1 MGLHGSNRT
10 STRRQLIAT
19 DVRML
24 FDLARNKSSQGRS
37 SLVTAIGDLMDD
49 SGRILT
55 LQEKTLMNDILKK
68 LIQDVARP
76 IRKALAEKLSQS
88 SNAPH
93 EIVNL
98 LANDEFDIASPIL
111 FRSDLL
117 SDEDLVE
124 IVRHRTLSHRLAIAM
139 RRSVS
144 TVVSDALVGTTS
156 VDVIKTLL
164 ENHGAAIAEA
174 TMAYLVHQS
183 ESVDEFQEP
192 LLRRKD
198 LPVDLTKKMY
208 VWVSA
213 ALRQFIVDNYQVD
226 KAELD
231 LTVAKVAEEVAN
243 GDSVD
248 TAFAEDAALAL
259 AEQLAKRSELTAD
272 MLVKT
277 LRRSEI
283 ALFEAMLAQMIGL
296 RSQIARKLIYED
308 GGEGLVIACRASN
321 INRTDFT
328 ALFLMLQRARP
339 TELANNPY
347 QLSRS
352 MEMFDRLKPDT
363 ARKVVER
370 WKINPSFLKSIRRL
384 ENQSR

>member
-1 MGLHGSNRT
+1 VVDCEYEAV
-10 STRRQLIAT
+10 IAT
-19 DVRML
+19 DVRKL
-24 FDLARNKSSQGRS
+24 VDLARDKSSLGRS

-55 LQEKTLMNDILKK
+55 LQEKALMNDILKK

-76 IRKALAEKLSQS
+76 IRKALAEKLSRS
-88 SNAPH
+88 HNAPH
-93 EIVNL
+93 EVVSL
-98 LANDEFDIASPIL
+98 LANDEFDIASPVL
-111 FRSDLL
+111 LKSDLL
-117 SDEDLVE
+117 SDEDLIE

-144 TVVSDALVGTTS
+144 TLVSDALVGTNS

-164 ENHGAAIAEA
+164 ENHGAQITDA
-174 TMAYLVHQS
+174 TMAYLVQQS

-198 LPVDLTKKMY
+198 LPLDLSQKMY

-213 ALRQFIVDNYQVD
+213 ALRQYIVENYAVD
-226 KAELD
+226 KADLD
-231 LTVAKVAEEVAN
+231 LTVANVTEDVSSNDDYKR
-243 GDSVD
+243 GD
-248 TAFAEDAALAL
+248 DAAMAL
-259 AEQLAKRSELTAD
+259 AEQLARRNELTAD

-277 LRRSEI
+277 LRRGEI
-283 ALFEAMLAQMIGL
+283 ALFEAMLAQMLSL
-296 RSQIARKLIYED
+296 RPQVARKLIYED
-308 GGEGLVIACRASN
+308 GGEGLVIGCRACS

-339 TELANNPY
+339 NELANNPY

-370 WKINPSFLKSIRRL
+370 WKINPHFLKSIRRL
-384 ENQSR
+384 EQRPRG

>member
-1 MGLHGSNRT
+1 
-10 STRRQLIAT
+10 LIAT

-24 FDLARNKSSQGRS
+24 VDLARDKSSQGRS
-37 SLVTAIGDLMDD
+37 SLVTAIGDLMED

-55 LQEKTLMNDILKK
+55 LQEKALMNDILKK

-88 SNAPH
+88 PNAPH

-98 LANDEFDIASPIL
+98 LANDEFDIASPVL
-111 FRSDLL
+111 LKSDLL

-144 TVVSDALVGTTS
+144 TLVSDALVGTAS
-156 VDVIKTLL
+156 VDVIKALL
-164 ENHGAAIAEA
+164 ENHGAQIGDI
-174 TMAYLVHQS
+174 TMSYLVQQS

-198 LPVDLTKKMY
+198 LPADLSKKMY

-213 ALRQFIVDNYQVD
+213 ALRQYIVDHYAVD

-231 LTVAKVAEEVAN
+231 LTVAKVAEDISAADHDN
-243 GDSVD
+243 ASH
-248 TAFAEDAALAL
+248 AEDAAMAL

-277 LRRSEI
+277 LRRGEI

-296 RSQIARKLIYED
+296 RPQVARKLIYED
-308 GGEGLVIACRASN
+308 GGEGLVIGCRACN

-370 WKINPSFLKSIRRL
+370 WKINPFFLKSIRRL
-384 ENQSR
+384 ENQPRG

>member
-1 MGLHGSNRT
+1 M
-10 STRRQLIAT
+10 IAT
-19 DVRML
+19 DVRKL
-24 FDLARNKSSQGRS
+24 VDLARDKSSQGRA
-37 SLVTAIGDLMDD
+37 SLVTAIGDLMED

-55 LQEKTLMNDILKK
+55 LQEKALMNDILKK

-76 IRKALAEKLSQS
+76 IRKALADKLAQS
-88 SNAPH
+88 HNAPH
-93 EIVNL
+93 EVVSL
-98 LANDEFDIASPIL
+98 LANDEFDIASPVL
-111 FRSDLL
+111 LKSDLL

-144 TVVSDALVGTTS
+144 TLVSDALVGTNS
-156 VDVIKTLL
+156 VDVIKALL
-164 ENHGAAIAEA
+164 ENHGAQITDA
-174 TMAYLVHQS
+174 TMAYLVQQS

-192 LLRRKD
+192 LLRRDD
-198 LPVDLTKKMY
+198 LPADLSKKMY

-213 ALRQFIVDNYQVD
+213 ALRQYIVEHFPVD

-231 LTVAKVAEEVAN
+231 LTVARVTDDIAAHDDVRR
-243 GDSVD
+243 GD
-248 TAFAEDAALAL
+248 DAAMAL
-259 AEQLAKRSELTAD
+259 AEQLARRNELTAD

-277 LRRSEI
+277 LRRGEI
-283 ALFEAMLAQMIGL
+283 APFEAMLAQMLSL
-296 RSQIARKLIYED
+296 RPQVARKLIYED
-308 GGEGLVIACRASN
+308 GGEGLVIGCRACN

-339 TELANNPY
+339 NELANNPY

-370 WKINPSFLKSIRRL
+370 WKINPYFLKSIRRL
-384 ENQSR
+384 EQRPRG

>member
-1 MGLHGSNRT
+1 MWWIVSMET
-10 STRRQLIAT
+10 VIAT
-19 DVRML
+19 DVRKL
-24 FDLARNKSSQGRS
+24 VDLARDKSSLGRS

-55 LQEKTLMNDILKK
+55 LQEKALMNDILKK

-88 SNAPH
+88 HNAPH
-93 EIVNL
+93 EVVSL
-98 LANDEFDIASPIL
+98 LANDEFDIASPVL
-111 FRSDLL
+111 LKSDLL
-117 SDEDLVE
+117 SDEDLIE

-144 TVVSDALVGTTS
+144 TLVSDALVGTNS
-156 VDVIKTLL
+156 VDVIKALL
-164 ENHGAAIAEA
+164 ENHGAQITDA
-174 TMAYLVHQS
+174 TMAYLVQQS

-198 LPVDLTKKMY
+198 LPLDLSQKMY
-208 VWVSA
+208 IWVSA
-213 ALRQFIVDNYQVD
+213 ALRQYIVENFAVD

-231 LTVAKVAEEVAN
+231 LTVANVADDVSSN
-243 GDSVD
+243 DDVRRGD
-248 TAFAEDAALAL
+248 DAAMAL
-259 AEQLAKRSELTAD
+259 AEQLARRNELTAD

-277 LRRSEI
+277 LRRGEI
-283 ALFEAMLAQMIGL
+283 ALFEAMLAQMLGL
-296 RSQIARKLIYED
+296 RPQVARKLIYED
-308 GGEGLVIACRASN
+308 GGEGLVIGCRACS

-339 TELANNPY
+339 NELANNPY

-370 WKINPSFLKSIRRL
+370 WKINPYFLKSIRRL
-384 ENQSR
+384 EQRPRG

>member
-1 MGLHGSNRT
+1 M
-10 STRRQLIAT
+10 IAT
-19 DVRML
+19 DVRKL
-24 FDLARNKSSQGRS
+24 VDLARDKSSQGRA

-55 LQEKTLMNDILKK
+55 LQEKALMNDILKK

-76 IRKALAEKLSQS
+76 IRKALADKLSQS
-88 SNAPH
+88 HNAPH
-93 EIVNL
+93 EVVSL
-98 LANDEFDIASPIL
+98 LANDEFDIASPVL
-111 FRSDLL
+111 LKSDLL

-144 TVVSDALVGTTS
+144 TLVSDALVGTNS
-156 VDVIKTLL
+156 VDVIKALL
-164 ENHGAAIAEA
+164 ENHGASITDA
-174 TMAYLVHQS
+174 TMAYLVQQS

-192 LLRRKD
+192 LLRRDD
-198 LPVDLTKKMY
+198 LPLDLSKRMY

-213 ALRQFIVDNYQVD
+213 ALRQYIVENYAVD

-231 LTVAKVAEEVAN
+231 LTVAKVADDVTANDEVKR
-243 GDSVD
+243 GD
-248 TAFAEDAALAL
+248 DAAMAL
-259 AEQLAKRSELTAD
+259 AEQLSRRNELTAD

-277 LRRSEI
+277 LRRGEI
-283 ALFEAMLAQMIGL
+283 ALFEAMLAQMLGL
-296 RSQIARKLIYED
+296 RPQVARKLIYED
-308 GGEGLVIACRASN
+308 GGEGLVIGCRACN

-352 MEMFDRLKPDT
+352 MEMFDRLKPET

-370 WKINPSFLKSIRRL
+370 WKINPMFLKSIRRL
-384 ENQSR
+384 EQRPRE

>member
-1 MGLHGSNRT
+1 MKT
-10 STRRQLIAT
+10 VIAT
-19 DVRML
+19 DIRKLV
-24 FDLARNKSSQGRS
+24 DLARDKSSLGRA
-37 SLVTAIGDLMDD
+37 SLVSAIGDLMED

-55 LQEKTLMNDILKK
+55 LQEKALMNDILKK

-76 IRKALAEKLSQS
+76 IRKALAEKLAQS
-88 SNAPH
+88 HNAPH
-93 EIVNL
+93 EVVSL
-98 LANDEFDIASPIL
+98 LANDEFDIASPVL
-111 FRSDLL
+111 LNSDLL

-144 TVVSDALVGTTS
+144 TLVSDALVGTNS
-156 VDVIKTLL
+156 VDVIKALL
-164 ENHGAAIAEA
+164 ENHGAQISDA
-174 TMAYLVHQS
+174 TMAYLVQQS

-192 LLRRKD
+192 LLRRND
-198 LPVDLTKKMY
+198 LPVDLSKKMY

-213 ALRQFIVDNYQVD
+213 ALRQYIVENFPVD

-231 LTVAKVAEEVAN
+231 LTVAKVAEEVSN
-243 GDSVD
+243 QDEVRRGD
-248 TAFAEDAALAL
+248 DAAMAL
-259 AEQLAKRSELTAD
+259 AEQLARRNELTAD

-277 LRRSEI
+277 LRRGEI
-283 ALFEAMLAQMIGL
+283 ALFEAMLAQMLSL
-296 RSQIARKLIYED
+296 RPQVARKLIYED
-308 GGEGLVIACRASN
+308 GGEGLVIGCRACN

-339 TELANNPY
+339 NELANNPY

-352 MEMFDRLKPDT
+352 MEMFDRLKPET

-370 WKINPSFLKSIRRL
+370 WKINPYFLKSIRRL
-384 ENQSR
+384 EQRPRG

>member
-1 MGLHGSNRT
+1 M
-10 STRRQLIAT
+10 IAT
-19 DVRML
+19 DVRKL
-24 FDLARNKSSQGRS
+24 VDLARDKSSQGRA
-37 SLVTAIGDLMDD
+37 SLVTAIGDLMED

-55 LQEKTLMNDILKK
+55 LQEKALMNDILKK

-76 IRKALAEKLSQS
+76 IRKALADKLAQS
-88 SNAPH
+88 HNAPH
-93 EIVNL
+93 EVVSL
-98 LANDEFDIASPIL
+98 LANDEFDIASPVL
-111 FRSDLL
+111 LKSDLL

-144 TVVSDALVGTTS
+144 TLVSDALVGTNS
-156 VDVIKTLL
+156 VDVIKALL
-164 ENHGAAIAEA
+164 ENHGAQITDA
-174 TMAYLVHQS
+174 TMNYLVQQS

-192 LLRRKD
+192 LLRRND
-198 LPVDLTKKMY
+198 LPADLSKKMY

-213 ALRQFIVDNYQVD
+213 ALRQYIVENFPVD

-231 LTVAKVAEEVAN
+231 LTVARVTDDIAAHEDVRR
-243 GDSVD
+243 GD
-248 TAFAEDAALAL
+248 DAAMAL
-259 AEQLAKRSELTAD
+259 AEQLARRNELTAD

-277 LRRSEI
+277 LRRGEI
-283 ALFEAMLAQMIGL
+283 ALFEAMLAQMLSL
-296 RSQIARKLIYED
+296 RPQVARKLIYED
-308 GGEGLVIACRASN
+308 GGEGLVIGCRACN

-339 TELANNPY
+339 NELANNPY

-370 WKINPSFLKSIRRL
+370 WKINPYFLKSIRRL
-384 ENQSR
+384 EQRPRG

>member
-1 MGLHGSNRT
+1 MPWIESMKT
-10 STRRQLIAT
+10 VIAT

-24 FDLARNKSSQGRS
+24 VDLARDKSSQGRA
-37 SLVTAIGDLMDD
+37 SLVTAIGDLMED

-55 LQEKTLMNDILKK
+55 LQEKALMNDILKK

-88 SNAPH
+88 HNAPH
-93 EIVNL
+93 EVVAL
-98 LANDEFDIASPIL
+98 LANDEFDIASPVL
-111 FRSDLL
+111 LKSDLL

-124 IVRHRTLSHRLAIAM
+124 IVHHRTLSHRLAVAM
-139 RRSVS
+139 RHTVS
-144 TVVSDALVGTTS
+144 PQVSDALVGTNS
-156 VDVIKTLL
+156 VDVIKALL
-164 ENHGAAIAEA
+164 ENHGALITEA
-174 TMAYLVHQS
+174 TMAYLVQQS

-192 LLRRKD
+192 LLRRRD
-198 LPVDLTKKMY
+198 LPADLSQKMY

-213 ALRQFIVDNYQVD
+213 ALRQYIVENYPVD
-226 KAELD
+226 KTELD
-231 LTVAKVAEEVAN
+231 LSVAKVAEDVSSSEDVRR
-243 GDSVD
+243 GD
-248 TAFAEDAALAL
+248 DAAMAL
-259 AEQLAKRSELTAD
+259 AEQLSRRNELTAD

-277 LRRSEI
+277 LRRGEI
-283 ALFEAMLAQMIGL
+283 ALFEAMLAQMLSL
-296 RSQIARKLIYED
+296 RPQVARKLIYED
-308 GGEGLVIACRASN
+308 GGEGLVIGCRACN

-339 TELANNPY
+339 NELANNPY

-370 WKINPSFLKSIRRL
+370 WKINPYFLRSIRRL
-384 ENQSR
+384 EQRPRG

>member
-1 MGLHGSNRT
+1 MWWIVSMET
-10 STRRQLIAT
+10 VIAT
-19 DVRML
+19 DVRKL
-24 FDLARNKSSQGRS
+24 VDLARDKSSLGRS

-55 LQEKTLMNDILKK
+55 LQEKALMNDILKK

-88 SNAPH
+88 HNAPH
-93 EIVNL
+93 EVVSL
-98 LANDEFDIASPIL
+98 LANDEFDIASPVL
-111 FRSDLL
+111 LKSDLL
-117 SDEDLVE
+117 SDEDLIE

-144 TVVSDALVGTTS
+144 TLVSDALVGTNS
-156 VDVIKTLL
+156 VDVIKALL
-164 ENHGAAIAEA
+164 ENHGAQITDA
-174 TMAYLVHQS
+174 TMAYLVQQS

-198 LPVDLTKKMY
+198 LPLDLSQKMY

-213 ALRQFIVDNYQVD
+213 ALRQYIVENYAVD

-231 LTVAKVAEEVAN
+231 LTVANVADDVSSN
-243 GDSVD
+243 DDVRRGD
-248 TAFAEDAALAL
+248 DAAMAL
-259 AEQLAKRSELTAD
+259 AEQLARRNELTAD

-277 LRRSEI
+277 LRRGEI
-283 ALFEAMLAQMIGL
+283 ALFEAMLAQMLGL
-296 RSQIARKLIYED
+296 RPQVARKLIYED
-308 GGEGLVIACRASN
+308 GGEGLVIGCRACS

-339 TELANNPY
+339 NELANNPY

-370 WKINPSFLKSIRRL
+370 WKINPYFLKSIRRL
-384 ENQSR
+384 EQRPRG

>member
-1 MGLHGSNRT
+1 M
-10 STRRQLIAT
+10 LI
-19 DVRML
+19 
-24 FDLARNKSSQGRS
+24 DLARNKSSQGRS

-55 LQEKTLMNDILKK
+55 LQEKSLMNDILKK

-88 SNAPH
+88 PNAPH
-93 EIVNL
+93 EIINL
-98 LANDEFDIASPIL
+98 LANDKFDIASPIL
-111 FRSDLL
+111 LKSDLL
-117 SDEDLVE
+117 SDDDLVE

-156 VDVIKTLL
+156 VDVIKVLL
-164 ENHGAAIAEA
+164 ENHGATIAEA
-174 TMAYLVHQS
+174 TMAYLVQQS

-198 LPVDLTKKMY
+198 LPADLTKKMY
-208 VWVSA
+208 IWVSA
-213 ALRQFIVDNYQVD
+213 ALRQFIVDNYQID

-231 LTVAKVAEEVAN
+231 INVAKVAEEITN
-243 GDSVD
+243 SDSD
-248 TAFAEDAALAL
+248 TEDAVIAL
-259 AEQLAKRSELTAD
+259 AEQLGKRSELTAD

-277 LRRSEI
+277 LRRGEI

-296 RSQIARKLIYED
+296 RQQVARKLIYED

-370 WKINPSFLKSIRRL
+370 WKINPFFLKSIRRL

>member
-1 MGLHGSNRT
+1 M
-10 STRRQLIAT
+10 IAT
-19 DVRML
+19 DVRKL
-24 FDLARNKSSQGRS
+24 VDLARDKSSQGRS

-49 SGRILT
+49 SGRVLT
-55 LQEKTLMNDILKK
+55 LQEKALMNDILKK

-88 SNAPH
+88 ANAPH

-98 LANDEFDIASPIL
+98 LANDEFDIASPVL
-111 FRSDLL
+111 LKSDLL

-124 IVRHRTLSHRLAIAM
+124 IVRHRTLSHRLAVAM

-144 TVVSDALVGTTS
+144 TAVSDALVGTSS

-164 ENHGAAIAEA
+164 ENHGAQISDA
-174 TMAYLVHQS
+174 TMTYLVQQS
-183 ESVDEFQEP
+183 ESVDDFQEP

-198 LPVDLTKKMY
+198 LPVDLSKKMY
-208 VWVSA
+208 LWVSA
-213 ALRQFIVDNYQVD
+213 ALRHYIVEHYPVD
-226 KAELD
+226 KTELD
-231 LTVAKVAEEVAN
+231 ITVATVAEDVAEHDPEALN
-243 GDSVD
+243 RS
-248 TAFAEDAALAL
+248 EDAAMAL

-277 LRRSEI
+277 LRRGEI

-296 RSQIARKLIYED
+296 KPQVARKLIYED
-308 GGEGLVIACRASN
+308 GGEGLVIACRSCN

-370 WKINPSFLKSIRRL
+370 WKINPFFLKSIRRL
-384 ENQSR
+384 ENHSH

>member
-1 MGLHGSNRT
+1 M
-10 STRRQLIAT
+10 IAT
-19 DVRML
+19 DVRKL
-24 FDLARNKSSQGRS
+24 VDLARDKSSHGRA
-37 SLVTAIGDLMDD
+37 SLVTAIGDLMGD

-55 LQEKTLMNDILKK
+55 LQEKALMNDILKK

-76 IRKALAEKLSQS
+76 IRKALADKLSQS
-88 SNAPH
+88 NNAPH
-93 EIVNL
+93 EVVSL
-98 LANDEFDIASPIL
+98 LANDEFDIASPVL
-111 FRSDLL
+111 LKSDLL

-144 TVVSDALVGTTS
+144 TLVSDALVGTNS

-164 ENHGAAIAEA
+164 ENHGASITDA
-174 TMAYLVHQS
+174 TMAYLVQQS

-192 LLRRKD
+192 LLRRDD
-198 LPVDLTKKMY
+198 LPLDLSKKMY

-213 ALRQFIVDNYQVD
+213 ALRQYIVENFAVD

-231 LTVAKVAEEVAN
+231 LTVAKVADDVTANDEVKR
-243 GDSVD
+243 GD
-248 TAFAEDAALAL
+248 DAAMAL
-259 AEQLAKRSELTAD
+259 AEQLARRNELTAD

-277 LRRSEI
+277 LRRGEI
-283 ALFEAMLAQMIGL
+283 ALFEAMLAQMLSL
-296 RSQIARKLIYED
+296 RPQVARKLIYED
-308 GGEGLVIACRASN
+308 GGEGLVIGCRACN

-370 WKINPSFLKSIRRL
+370 WKVNPMFLKSIRRL
-384 ENQSR
+384 EQRPRG